1 MTSNIGSFG
10 KYTVTRQAMNSRR
23 TAGGSYAQKSRS
35 ANNGVKTENTPTR
48 TRNGKDNAGTNQQ
61 LSYQQL
67 TDAMNVL
74 NQFGSLTGGSRQI
87 NTNTSSSAATGAAAP
102 TAGNTGAAGGAGG
115 DASSM
120 SGLAQGIEH
129 EVLDGVDTSSLRY
142 LENALDEGSFKEG
155 SISYYSPRNY
165 TEINTN
171 LNAQKRKVN
180 SALAKEQANFN
191 SIQTQKQTAEANV
204 TRLESQV
211 EGAAQAQTDAKSNLD
226 KYSGELKQQ
235 TQARDKADDQ
245 LASLN
250 EGYKGVCED
259 VKSKEKSKSSAQDK
273 VTSAKQSVAQSEAAV
288 KSAEQSVQSAQS
300 ALDSTPPTLED
311 GSPNPAY
318 QQAQAALRQA
328 ESQKQQAEQSLKD
341 AQAYEEECNTNLE
354 TANSELEA
362 SQEKKHTC
370 LDNIKQTDEQCK
382 SYAEQCEKLQTS
394 VEQQQESY
402 DTAREVHD
410 DASANHERLNSELET
425 QQGILTEY
433 EAIESNLDALKET
446 AGQIEGIEKKL
457 DKAMKDYNNNLSPEG
472 KADIENRLRENAN
485 ATEGCGMNKT
495 PKENLLSCTQADID
509 RLATGNGVLDTWQEN
524 QYIDGF
530 TAEDFASKG
539 YKQNSDGSFTDPR
552 TGVTMVNVYGNY
564 WQSNVADGG
573 IYENAMNNQFPDISA
588 VRARAFEQQN
598 IRLNGQDANGSP
610 KFRWIK

>member
-211 EGAAQAQTDAKSNLD
+211 EGAA
-226 KYSGELKQQ
+226 
-235 TQARDKADDQ
+235 
-245 LASLN
+245 
-250 EGYKGVCED
+250 
-259 VKSKEKSKSSAQDK
+259 
-273 VTSAKQSVAQSEAAV
+273 
-288 KSAEQSVQSAQS
+288 
-300 ALDSTPPTLED
+300 
-311 GSPNPAY
+311 
-318 QQAQAALRQA
+318 
-328 ESQKQQAEQSLKD
+328 
-341 AQAYEEECNTNLE
+341 
-354 TANSELEA
+354 
-362 SQEKKHTC
+362 
-370 LDNIKQTDEQCK
+370 
-382 SYAEQCEKLQTS
+382 
-394 VEQQQESY
+394 
-402 DTAREVHD
+402 
-410 DASANHERLNSELET
+410 
-425 QQGILTEY
+425 
-433 EAIESNLDALKET
+433 
-446 AGQIEGIEKKL
+446 
-457 DKAMKDYNNNLSPEG
+457 
-472 KADIENRLRENAN
+472 
-485 ATEGCGMNKT
+485 
-495 PKENLLSCTQADID
+495 
-509 RLATGNGVLDTWQEN
+509 
-524 QYIDGF
+524 
-530 TAEDFASKG
+530 
-539 YKQNSDGSFTDPR
+539 
-552 TGVTMVNVYGNY
+552 
-564 WQSNVADGG
+564 
-573 IYENAMNNQFPDISA
+573 
-588 VRARAFEQQN
+588 
-598 IRLNGQDANGSP
+598 
-610 KFRWIK
+610 